1 MNQTEGTRY
10 SGQTE
15 LSALARSALLLD
27 DGAVSPL
34 RDRAFC
40 PNLLAEAKEWRVR
53 IITIIN
59 QKGGCGK
66 TTTAINLAAGMA
78 KGGLRTLL
86 VDLDPQSH
94 CAVGLGIPENRIDLD
109 IGDVL
114 VLPNNR
120 PIDTTRLLWRV
131 GRNLDLAPSRMKL
144 AGLEAARGGLAD
156 KPDKERRL
164 AQVLERLKQDYD
176 VALIDCSPAIG
187 LLTFNAL
194 AAANSVLI
202 PVETGFF
209 ALQGATRQ
217 LTTVKT
223 LSKRLGAEIPISFVP
238 TLHDDSSTVSHDLL
252 GELQRRFGHQLAPIV
267 IRRDSKLREAASFG
281 QPAIDYA
288 PDAPGTK
295 DYLELARW
303 VAIKH
308 GLKLSGYSNAEP
320 NWGTRRTIEL
330 KPDAAPTPTPTP
342 TVTSGPAP
350 MPIPASNPVS
360 APVQVPLQ
368 APVQTPAAA
377 HSSDA
382 NVTIYIPTESTVG
395 GVGGVGGTKSRQL
408 EFEAPITLAPREMT
422 PGVAKQSLSTPA
434 AAPVLSASEIR
445 ESLLRASART
455 ETKAP
460 ATTPTSTPA
469 PASHAPI
476 ANPLIPTSNMELDP
490 TRPTS
495 RAAELVHRA
504 QKLLKRVTGERP
516 EEQISTTPLRFDG
529 SDVEVKPQMRT
540 ADPDR
545 RLLGVRVTPQGVLFV
560 QPASLGERVSIAGSF
575 NNWSATSDTMR
586 LNPELGIFEAC
597 VQVPPGTHQYRLVVD
612 GQWTADPHNTNAEL
626 NPFGELNSVVTV
638 QGVTAQ
644 RMEQVLEH
652 QGAA

>member
-1 MNQTEGTRY
+1 M
-10 SGQTE
+10 
-15 LSALARSALLLD
+15 
-27 DGAVSPL
+27 
-34 RDRAFC
+34 
-40 PNLLAEAKEWRVR
+40 R

-66 TTTAINLAAGMA
+66 TTTAINLAAGLA

-94 CAVGLGIPENRIDLD
+94 CAVGLGIPESRIDLD

-303 VAIKH
+303 VATKH
-308 GLKLSGYSNAEP
+308 GLKLSGYSSAEP
-320 NWGTRRTIEL
+320 NWGARRTIEL
-330 KPDAAPTPTPTP
+330 KPDAATQSSTSVASSTPVPTSIPTPATHS
-342 TVTSGPAP
+342 TSP
-350 MPIPASNPVS
+350 
-360 APVQVPLQ
+360 
-368 APVQTPAAA
+368 

-382 NVTIYIPTESTVG
+382 SVTIYIPSESTVG
-395 GVGGVGGTKSRQL
+395 SPGGGSTKSHQL
-408 EFEAPITLAPREMT
+408 EFETPIALAPRETT
-422 PGVAKQSLSTPA
+422 PAVAKQSLSSPTT
-434 AAPVLSASEIR
+434 APVLSAAEIR

-455 ETKAP
+455 ESKPPTP
-460 ATTPTSTPA
+460 TPTPTSA
-469 PASHAPI
+469 PALTPI
-476 ANPLIPTSNMELDP
+476 AGPLIPTSSVESDP

-504 QKLLKRVTGERP
+504 QKLLKRVTGERS
-516 EEQISTTPLRFDG
+516 EEPISTTPLRFDG
-529 SDVEVKPQMRT
+529 SDVEVKPQLRT
-540 ADPDR
+540 VDPDR

-560 QPASLGERVSIAGSF
+560 QPASLGNRVSIAGSF
-575 NNWSATSDTMR
+575 NNWSPTSDTMR

-597 VQVPPGTHQYRLVVD
+597 VQIPAGTHQYRLVVD
-612 GQWTADPHNTNAEL
+612 GNWTADPHNTNAEL

>member
-1 MNQTEGTRY
+1 M
-10 SGQTE
+10 
-15 LSALARSALLLD
+15 
-27 DGAVSPL
+27 
-34 RDRAFC
+34 
-40 PNLLAEAKEWRVR
+40 R

-66 TTTAINLAAGMA
+66 TTTAINLAAAMA

-164 AQVLERLKQDYD
+164 AQVLERLKADYD
-176 VALIDCSPAIG
+176 IALVDCSPAIG

-223 LSKRLGAEIPISFVP
+223 LSKRLGVEIPISFIP
-238 TLHDDSSTVSHDLL
+238 TLHDDASTVSHDLL

-267 IRRDSKLREAASFG
+267 IRRDAKLREAASFG
-281 QPAIDYA
+281 QPAIEYA
-288 PDAPGTK
+288 PDAPGSK
-295 DYLELARW
+295 DYLDLARW
-303 VAIKH
+303 VATKL
-308 GLKLSGYSNAEP
+308 GLKLSGFSGPDPTWQN
-320 NWGTRRTIEL
+320 RTTVEV
-330 KPDAAPTPTPTP
+330 KPDVPVAKPQQLEL
-342 TVTSGPAP
+342 GL
-350 MPIPASNPVS
+350 PVS
-360 APVQVPLQ
+360 AAISPAATPIPSSALPIESPRAASPV
-368 APVQTPAAA
+368 APV
-377 HSSDA
+377 
-382 NVTIYIPTESTVG
+382 PT
-395 GVGGVGGTKSRQL
+395 
-408 EFEAPITLAPREMT
+408 
-422 PGVAKQSLSTPA
+422 
-434 AAPVLSASEIR
+434 ASEIR
-445 ESLLRASART
+445 ESLLRAGNTA
-455 ETKAP
+455 KQ
-460 ATTPTSTPA
+460 ATTTPPA
-469 PASHAPI
+469 PTNLSATNLP
-476 ANPLIPTSNMELDP
+476 PLIPTQGEIDP

-504 QKLLKRVTGERP
+504 QRLLRRVTGDKA
-516 EEQISTTPLRFDG
+516 EENLPTTPLRFEPS
-529 SDVEVKPQMRT
+529 SDVEAKPART

-545 RLLGVRVTPQGVLFV
+545 RLLGVRLTAQGVLFV
-560 QPASLGERVSIAGSF
+560 QPATLGERVSVAGTF
-575 NNWSATSDTMR
+575 NNWSASSHPMR
-586 LNPELGIFEAC
+586 LNSELGVFETCIDIA
-597 VQVPPGTHQYRLVVD
+597 PGHHQYRLIVD
-612 GQWTADPHNTNAEL
+612 GNWTADPHNPSAEL
-626 NPFGELNSVVTV
+626 NPFGELNSVVIV
-638 QGVTAQ
+638 QSASAL
-644 RMEQVLEH
+644 RMDRMLEH